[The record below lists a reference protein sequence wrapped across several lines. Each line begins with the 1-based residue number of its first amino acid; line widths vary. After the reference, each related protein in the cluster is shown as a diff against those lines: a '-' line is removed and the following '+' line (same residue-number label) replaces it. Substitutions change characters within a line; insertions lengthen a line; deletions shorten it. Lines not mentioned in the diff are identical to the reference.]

1 MGGRLLA
8 AAATALA
15 CAGPAAASQLIDRSA
30 TNVRLGVNGKGEALV
45 TYVADGRQRR
55 VLAWGAVNALPPT
68 ASRAQVQF
76 RLDYAG
82 GWGRYRTNYWK
93 TFRDTCGP
101 YRGPNLAW
109 FVTGCTAA
117 DGSHWAL
124 QSFPQPLPNL
134 GFTPW
139 LPSQRATWLELSHW
153 SGPLAKLQVWSDW
166 VYRGRFQQLF
176 GRLTYRGRAVHGFGT
191 TRYGAPTD
199 HYGRLLYLDTYD
211 SGYGS
216 GWRRENSFVAHK
228 PTGIFCYGFYPFDAT
243 RGGYVYPP
251 DYDGEPRGPGTG
263 TAYRLT
269 AQGPGVTPDV
279 VWYGPGLHEFIPGD
293 PRDEALQREMSGVLQ
308 QIIGPD
314 RICSHGR

>member
-1 MGGRLLA
+1 RTMVDPARPAEDSPMGSRLLA

-30 TNVRLGVNGKGEALV
+30 TNVQLGVNGKGEALV

-68 ASRAQVQF
+68 A
-76 RLDYAG
+76 
-82 GWGRYRTNYWK
+82 
-93 TFRDTCGP
+93 
-101 YRGPNLAW
+101 
-109 FVTGCTAA
+109 
-117 DGSHWAL
+117 L
-124 QSFPQPLPNL
+124 Q
-134 GFTPW
+134 
-139 LPSQRATWLELSHW
+139 RSHW

-228 PTGIFCYGFYPFDAT
+228 
-243 RGGYVYPP
+243 
-251 DYDGEPRGPGTG
+251 
-263 TAYRLT
+263 
-269 AQGPGVTPDV
+269 
-279 VWYGPGLHEFIPGD
+279 
-293 PRDEALQREMSGVLQ
+293 
-308 QIIGPD
+308 
-314 RICSHGR
+314 